1 MVLTKPKVYGFIIE
15 TNKQKKTLIISLK
28 MVSSNLLVD
37 KIKLRAAFKM
47 SELVMISMSFHIV
60 TFKSKKS
67 WYFLII
73 CNQYF

>member
-1 MVLTKPKVYGFIIE
+1 MVYGFIIE

-37 KIKLRAAFKM
+37 KIKLIAAFKM